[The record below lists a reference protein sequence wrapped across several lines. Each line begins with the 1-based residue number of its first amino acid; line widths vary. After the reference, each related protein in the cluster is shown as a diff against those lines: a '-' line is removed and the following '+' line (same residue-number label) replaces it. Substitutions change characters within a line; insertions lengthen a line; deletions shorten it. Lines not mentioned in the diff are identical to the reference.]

1 MLEKHGKHRFPNE
14 AKAGADGMVSLMR
27 CFLEWLEIRGYSKA
41 TVTMRGKYL
50 YYFWTWCEQRD
61 ITRAQDV
68 TKTVLER
75 YQRYVYHHLKKNGEA
90 LSVRSQFNQLAPVRT
105 FFRWLTKNNHLL
117 SNPAANLTM
126 PRLEKKL
133 PRSILTVEEVNEV
146 LNATNVNEP
155 LGIRDRAILETLYAT
170 GIRRRE
176 LIQLKIED
184 VDVKE
189 GKLNINLGK
198 GNKDRVLPLGER
210 AVLWISKYLR
220 EVRDSLLKEVDDRAL
235 FLSKE
240 GKEFHPNTLSF
251 LVLKYVK
258 TSKIGKAGSCHMFR
272 HTMATQMLEG
282 GADIRFIQQM
292 LGHSSLKSTEI
303 YTQVSLRQLREVF
316 METHPAARLK
326 RQKDS

>member
-1 MLEKHGKHRFPNE
+1 
-14 AKAGADGMVSLMR
+14 
-27 CFLEWLEIRGYSKA
+27 
-41 TVTMRGKYL
+41 
-50 YYFWTWCEQRD
+50 
-61 ITRAQDV
+61 
-68 TKTVLER
+68 
-75 YQRYVYHHLKKNGEA
+75 

-105 FFRWLTKNNHLL
+105 FFRWLAKNNHLL

-133 PRSILTVEEVNEV
+133 PRSILTVEEVNQV
-146 LNATNVNEP
+146 LNSTDVKEP

-176 LIQLKIED
+176 LVQLKIED
-184 VDVKE
+184 VDLTAGANGRSPLLIVR
-189 GKLNINLGK
+189 LGK

-210 AVLWISKYLR
+210 AVLWINKYLR
-220 EVRDSLLKEVDDRAL
+220 EVRDSLVREMDDRAL

-240 GKEFHPNTLSF
+240 GKAFHPNALSF

-258 TSKIGKAGSCHMFR
+258 TSKIGKFGSCHMFR

-326 RQKDS
+326 KQDS